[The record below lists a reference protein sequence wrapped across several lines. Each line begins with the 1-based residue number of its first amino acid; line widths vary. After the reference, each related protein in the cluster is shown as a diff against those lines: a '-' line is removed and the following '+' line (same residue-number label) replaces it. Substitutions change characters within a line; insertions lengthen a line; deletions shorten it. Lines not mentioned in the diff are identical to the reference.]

1 MKERV
6 EEQTLVILHFSEKS
20 ILMTVVMTRKEQCG
34 RKPNTFAV
42 REGVMFFKRR
52 RKGSY
57 VILRNYYLR
66 DMDNLS
72 LLITGFAYYCSKDK
86 GGTIRFT
93 TEI

>member
-6 EEQTLVILHFSEKS
+6 EELILAMLHFSEKS
-20 ILMTVVMTRKEQCG
+20 IQMTVVKTRKEQSG
-34 RKPNTFAV
+34 RKPNTFVV

-72 LLITGFAYYCSKDK
+72 LVITGFAYYCSKY
-86 GGTIRFT
+86 
-93 TEI
+93 